1 MFMESEKLMTFK
13 EVTEELNKFQKE
25 LDEKE
30 LPLSEL
36 QKWAGSINYCFIILI
51 EEIHTN
57 FEKLGVLEEVEELNN
72 KPEEE
77 DGRFYT

>member
-1 MFMESEKLMTFK
+1 MSDK
-13 EVTEELNKFQKE
+13 EAPGYLQIITELEKFQKE
-25 LDEKE
+25 LDERE

-36 QKWAGSINYCFIILI
+36 QKWAGSINYCFKVLI

-57 FEKLGVLEEVEELNN
+57 FEKLGILEEEEALNN
-72 KPEEE
+72 KSEEE

>member
-1 MFMESEKLMTFK
+1 MRKTDI
-13 EVTEELNKFQKE
+13 
-25 LDEKE
+25 DEKE

-36 QKWAGSINYCFIILI
+36 QKWAGSINYCFRILI

-57 FEKLGVLEEVEELNN
+57 FEKLGLLEEETINN

-77 DGRFYT
+77 DGRFYS

>member
-1 MFMESEKLMTFK
+1 MSDREVSKNGTEKIIN
-13 EVTEELNKFQKE
+13 ELQKFQKE

-30 LPLSEL
+30 LPLKEL

-57 FEKLGVLEEVEELNN
+57 FEKLGLLDEEDINN

>member
-1 MFMESEKLMTFK
+1 MSDK
-13 EVTEELNKFQKE
+13 EVITELEKFQKK
-25 LDEKE
+25 LDEEE

-36 QKWAGSINYCFIILI
+36 QKWAGSINYCFKILI

-57 FEKLGVLEEVEELNN
+57 FEKLGLLKKETINN